1 MTLIDLDLIK
11 PITDYTTDSRV
22 NSVQEDPPAAAY
34 VSDCFDLKNPATSLK
49 LLTAATVDSS
59 ADIRALYRIF
69 PVDSGNTEPAF
80 VLFPGYD
87 NLTDTD
93 GDNFGD
99 QVIDPA
105 KNTGRPDQQIISQA
119 LDEMREYQ
127 FSVDELPP
135 FTAYQIKLSLA
146 ERMSVLHPEWMILE
160 LLH

>member
-1 MTLIDLDLIK
+1 MQI
-11 PITDYTTDSRV
+11 SC
-22 NSVQEDPPAAAY
+22 
-34 VSDCFDLKNPATSLK
+34 VSDRIDLKNPATSLK
-49 LLTAATVDSS
+49 LLTADSPVDSS

-119 LDEMREYQ
+119 LDEMRGIN

-135 FTAYQIKLSLA
+135 FTAYQIKIVFSGTNECLA
-146 ERMSVLHPEWMILE
+146 PRMNDLRTIALA
-160 LLH
+160 